1 VVNSLKK
8 YLDMKSLLFIFVAFI
23 AITST
28 LSGLMMI
35 SDPNGGAL
43 NLSLTLLEGTAFRN
57 FLLPGVL
64 LVTIVGGVNLAAL
77 FYSFENSPSRYN
89 WAIAGG
95 LLIIG
100 WIIAQ
105 MIIIQ
110 SVHWLHFIYMGIG
123 FMIILMAYQLK
134 GRWVV

>member
-1 VVNSLKK
+1 
-8 YLDMKSLLFIFVAFI
+8 MKSLLFILVSFI

-35 SDPNGGAL
+35 SDPDGGAL
-43 NLSLTLLEGTAFRN
+43 NLSLSLLEGTPFHN
-57 FLLPGVL
+57 FLFPGVL
-64 LVTIVGGVNLAAL
+64 LATVVGGVNLAAL
-77 FYSFENSPSRYN
+77 FYSFESHPSRYN

-110 SVHWLHFIYMGIG
+110 SAHWLHFIYMGIG
-123 FMIILMAYQLK
+123 FLIILMAWQLK
-134 GRWVV
+134 GKWVV